1 VGYTGSM
8 ANSAIEDLIEQAL
21 RLSMEDRAELT
32 VRLLES
38 IDAAAPADPGH
49 KAAWTELIDRRLQ
62 DLRDGRVEPIESS
75 VVMARVRDA
84 AAALARNKR
93 RADDPSTT

>member
-1 VGYTGSM
+1 
-8 ANSAIEDLIEQAL
+8 
-21 RLSMEDRAELT
+21 
-32 VRLLES
+32 LLES

-62 DLRDGRVEPIESS
+62 DLRDGGVEPIESS
-75 VVMARVRDA
+75 VVMARVSEAA
-84 AAALARNKR
+84 AAALARNKC